1 MTMPKLSEMSLE
13 AVDVREWYDQF
24 RSIQPFVDRD
34 TNQEYI
40 LWVTICEVC
49 HVMIRQTLRLANT
62 NDLFG
67 DIVSEQEYT
76 CSCDDLW

>member
-13 AVDVREWYDQF
+13 PVDVREWYDQF
-24 RSIQPFVDRD
+24 RSIQPFVDRN
-34 TNQEYI
+34 TNEEYV
-40 LWVTICEVC
+40 LWTTLCEVC
-49 HVMIRQTLRLANT
+49 HGVIKVTLRSANT

-76 CSCDDLW
+76 CTCDDFW